1 MGKAIASFVR
11 TIVPEPSRF
20 DRYVEAVMS
29 NDNDGMMN
37 TLNNNEAKGL
47 RLFIGKA
54 KCTNCHTGPLFT
66 NGDFHNIGV
75 PQPVN
80 LPPDKGRAAAIG
92 KVLADEFNCL
102 GKFSDATLRDCA
114 ELRFI
119 DTDTEKYFGAF
130 KTPTLRNVAD
140 RPPYMHAGQI
150 ESLMDVLK
158 FYRDLK
164 PGERSADLEHGDLND
179 LELQQL
185 EAFLGTLS
193 SPLKFAE

>member
-1 MGKAIASFVR
+1 M
-11 TIVPEPSRF
+11 
-20 DRYVEAVMS
+20 
-29 NDNDGMMN
+29 
-37 TLNNNEAKGL
+37 NNNEVKGL
-47 RLFIGKA
+47 RLFIGRA

-75 PQPVN
+75 PQPAN
-80 LPPDKGRAAAIG
+80 LPSDNGRAAAIG

-102 GKFSDATLRDCA
+102 SKYSDAGLRDCA

-119 DTDTEKYFGAF
+119 DTDTEKYIGAF
-130 KTPTLRNVAD
+130 KTPTLRNVAE

-150 ESLMDVLK
+150 STLKEVLE

-164 PGERSADLEHGDLND
+164 PEQRSADLEHGDLND

-185 EAFLGTLS
+185 ETFLRTLS